1 MLCITVVTW
10 KVNVSND
17 KCFKVGLCC
26 RADPPAGRTGDG
38 DWRWRISET
47 MERGATTLQELDQWP
62 WRELLNFT
70 SGTSGM
76 ERAPQLHFRNFK
88 WVCMYVCGCVCMCVR
103 VCLCVYVCVHW
114 TMQSRKVICKYPYCK
129 IYLDYSIFRHN
140 VVKSGAPLKLVNTIV
155 LRWLKWSQRSP

>member
-1 MLCITVVTW
+1 MLSITVVTW
-10 KVNVSND
+10 IVNVSND

-76 ERAPQLHFRNFK
+76 ERAPLHFRNFRGETDTSMLEFLGRNLHLRGTFDENL
-88 WVCMYVCGCVCMCVR
+88 VMPAVR
-103 VCLCVYVCVHW
+103 EIYFIFFPN
-114 TMQSRKVICKYPYCK
+114 RKEYDCNDRF
-129 IYLDYSIFRHN
+129 LFDYEPNGSLFC
-140 VVKSGAPLKLVNTIV
+140 
-155 LRWLKWSQRSP
+155 